1 MYLLHAF
8 ADSSVRTLQEI
19 TYYFGEQEIPLR
31 RLTLLFKSLYTQVC
45 GTRRRSRA
53 LPSRLCCRCRT
64 GKVIVSPADTKE
76 NATPDATTKESA
88 TKREISVEIP
98 VEDVT
103 RQTDAL
109 IQKYQKVARIP
120 GFRRGHV
127 PASIIRQRFS
137 EEIKT
142 DMVEALIPRFFRQEA
157 ERLSLHPVS
166 QPRVTDL
173 HLHDGE
179 PLRFKAAFE
188 VLPAIKLEGYKELRA
203 EKPEIAV
210 SEADVEQALA
220 DLRERHA
227 SFNPIEGRALADG
240 DFAQVSLDGHPKA
253 EPKSG
258 EAKTGESKS
267 DEGQPVHMD
276 EVLVE
281 IAGQNTMPEFT
292 EHLRGTNPGDE
303 RSFDVNYPQDTED
316 KRLAGKTFT
325 YAVKVQAIKQKSLP
339 ELNDEFAK
347 TLGEFQTVDDL
358 RKAVREQM
366 ESERKHRAEHEA
378 KEKLVKELI
387 QRNDFEV
394 PDSLI
399 EQQIDIRLE
408 RGLRALA
415 AQGLTAE
422 QMKKMD
428 LPRLRAGQ
436 RDQAVHD
443 VKAALLLERVAEE
456 ENIQVSDE
464 EFDRELEA
472 LARQSKQTSE
482 AVRARLT
489 RDGGLDRIRT
499 RIRNEKTLEFLY
511 HQSA

>member
-1 MYLLHAF
+1 M
-8 ADSSVRTLQEI
+8 
-19 TYYFGEQEIPLR
+19 
-31 RLTLLFKSLYTQVC
+31 
-45 GTRRRSRA
+45 
-53 LPSRLCCRCRT
+53 
-64 GKVIVSPADTKE
+64 SPAEIKDG
-76 NATPDATTKESA
+76 TTKESA
-88 TKREISVEIP
+88 TPDDTTKASATKREIAVEIP
-98 VEDVT
+98 VEDVN
-103 RQTDAL
+103 RQTDTL

-142 DMVEALIPRFFRQEA
+142 DMVEALVPRFFRREA

-173 HLHDGE
+173 RLHEGE

-188 VLPAIKLEGYKELRA
+188 VLPEIKLEGYKELRA
-203 EKPEIAV
+203 DKPEIAV
-210 SEADVEQALA
+210 SEADVAQALA

-227 SFNPIEGRALADG
+227 SFNPVEGRALADG
-240 DFAQVSLDGHPKA
+240 DFAQVSLDGNPKA
-253 EPKSG
+253 EQKSGDQKSG
-258 EAKTGESKS
+258 EGKS
-267 DEGQPVHMD
+267 GEGQPVHMD

-281 IAGQNTMPEFT
+281 IAGKNTMPEFT
-292 EHLRGTNPGDE
+292 EHLRGSIAGDE
-303 RSFDVNYPQDTED
+303 RTFDVNYPEDTED
-316 KRLAGKTFT
+316 KRLAGKTFS
-325 YAVKVQAIKQKSLP
+325 YAVKVQSIKQKSLP

-347 TLGEFQTVDDL
+347 QLGEFQTMDDV
-358 RKAVREQM
+358 RKTIREQM
-366 ESERKHRAEHEA
+366 ESERKREAEHAA
-378 KEKLVKELI
+378 KDKLVGELI

-428 LPRLRAGQ
+428 LQRLRVGQ
-436 RDQAVHD
+436 REQAIHD

-456 ENIQVSDE
+456 ENIRVSDE

-472 LARQSKQTSE
+472 LAKQSKQTSE

>member
-1 MYLLHAF
+1 M
-8 ADSSVRTLQEI
+8 
-19 TYYFGEQEIPLR
+19 
-31 RLTLLFKSLYTQVC
+31 
-45 GTRRRSRA
+45 
-53 LPSRLCCRCRT
+53 
-64 GKVIVSPADTKE
+64 SPTDIKE
-76 NATPDATTKESA
+76 STTKDST
-88 TKREISVEIP
+88 TKREIAVEIP
-98 VEDVT
+98 VEDVN
-103 RQTDAL
+103 RQTDSL

-142 DMVEALIPRFFRQEA
+142 DMVEALIPRFFKQEA

-188 VLPAIKLEGYKELRA
+188 VLPEIKLEGYKELRA
-203 EKPEIAV
+203 DKPEIAV

-227 SFNPIEGRALADG
+227 SFNPVEGRALGDG
-240 DFAQVSLDGHPKA
+240 DFAQVSLDGNP
-253 EPKSG
+253 
-258 EAKTGESKS
+258 KTG
-267 DEGQPVHMD
+267 EGQPVHME

-281 IAGQNTMPEFT
+281 IAGKDTMPEFT
-292 EHLRGTNPGDE
+292 EHLRGTSAGDE
-303 RSFDVNYPQDTED
+303 RTFDVTYPEDTQD
-316 KRLAGKTFT
+316 KRLAGKTFS
-325 YAVKVQAIKQKSLP
+325 YAVKVQSIKQKSLP

-347 TLGEFQTVDDL
+347 TLGEFQTVDDV
-358 RKAVREQM
+358 RKAIREQM
-366 ESERKHRAEHEA
+366 ESERKHQAEHDA
-378 KEKLVKELI
+378 KEKLVRELI
-387 QRNDFEV
+387 QQNDFEV

-428 LPRLRAGQ
+428 LNRLRVGQ
-436 RDQAVHD
+436 REQAIHD

-456 ENIQVSDE
+456 ENVQVGDE
-464 EFDRELEA
+464 ELNRELES
-472 LARQSKQTSE
+472 LAQQSKQTSE

-489 RDGGLDRIRT
+489 RDRGLDRIRT
-499 RIRNEKTLEFLY
+499 RIRNEKTLDFLY

>member
-1 MYLLHAF
+1 M
-8 ADSSVRTLQEI
+8 
-19 TYYFGEQEIPLR
+19 
-31 RLTLLFKSLYTQVC
+31 
-45 GTRRRSRA
+45 
-53 LPSRLCCRCRT
+53 
-64 GKVIVSPADTKE
+64 SPAEIKDSAKDSAKE
-76 NATPDATTKESA
+76 GAPKDSA
-88 TKREISVEIP
+88 TKREIQIEIP
-98 VEDVT
+98 LEDVN
-103 RQTDAL
+103 RQTDSL

-188 VLPAIKLEGYKELRA
+188 VLPEIKLEGYKELRA
-203 EKPEIAV
+203 DKPEIAV
-210 SEADVEQALA
+210 SEADVEQALS
-220 DLRERHA
+220 DVRERHA
-227 SFNPIEGRALADG
+227 SFNPVEGRALADG
-240 DFAQVSLDGHPKA
+240 DFAQVALDGT
-253 EPKSG
+253 PKSTG
-258 EAKTGESKS
+258 GKTNDGKTE
-267 DEGQPVHMD
+267 EGQPVHMD

-281 IAGQNTMPEFT
+281 IAGPNTMPEFT
-292 EHLRGTNPGDE
+292 EHLRGANGGDE
-303 RSFDVNYPQDTED
+303 RTFDVNYPEDTQD

-325 YAVKVQAIKQKSLP
+325 YTVKVQSIKQKSLP
-339 ELNDEFAK
+339 EMNDEFAK
-347 TLGEFQTVDDL
+347 TLGEFQSIDDV
-358 RKAVREQM
+358 RKTIREQM
-366 ESERKHRAEHEA
+366 EAERRHEAEHAA
-378 KEKLVKELI
+378 KEKLVGELI

-428 LPRLRAGQ
+428 LQRLRVGQ
-436 RDQAVHD
+436 REQAVHD

-464 EFDRELEA
+464 EFERELEA
-472 LARQSKQTSE
+472 LAKQSKQTSE

-499 RIRNEKTLEFLY
+499 RIRNEKTLDFLY
-511 HQSA
+511 RQSA

>member
-1 MYLLHAF
+1 MF
-8 ADSSVRTLQEI
+8 R
-19 TYYFGEQEIPLR
+19 FCCRR
-31 RLTLLFKSLYTQVC
+31 RL
-45 GTRRRSRA
+45 
-53 LPSRLCCRCRT
+53 
-64 GKVIVSPADTKE
+64 GKGIVSPTETKE
-76 NATPDATTKESA
+76 SASKESA
-88 TKREISVEIP
+88 TKREIEVEIP
-98 VEDVT
+98 VADVN
-103 RQTDAL
+103 RQTDTL
-109 IQKYQKVARIP
+109 IEKYQKMARIP

-142 DMVEALIPRFFRQEA
+142 DMVEALVPRFFRQEA

-173 HLHDGE
+173 QLHEGE

-188 VLPAIKLEGYKELRA
+188 VLPEIRLEGYKELRA
-203 EKPEIAV
+203 DKPEIAV
-210 SEADVEQALA
+210 SEADVEQSLV
-220 DLRERHA
+220 DVRERHA
-227 SFNPIEGRALADG
+227 TFNPIEGRALADG
-240 DFAQVSLDGHPKA
+240 DFAEVSLDGNPKA
-253 EPKSG
+253 G
-258 EAKTGESKS
+258 VGKTE
-267 DEGQPVHMD
+267 DGQPVHMD

-292 EHLRGTNPGDE
+292 ENLRGTGPGDE
-303 RSFDVNYPQDTED
+303 RTFDVRYPEDTQD

-325 YAVKVQAIKQKSLP
+325 YVVKVQAIKQKSLP

-347 TLGEFQTVDDL
+347 QLGEFQTIDDV
-358 RKAVREQM
+358 RKTIREQM
-366 ESERKHRAEHEA
+366 ESERKHQAEHEA
-378 KEKLVKELI
+378 KEKLLVELI
-387 QRNDFEV
+387 QRNEFEV
-394 PDSLI
+394 PESLI
-399 EQQIDIRLE
+399 EQQIDLRLE

-428 LPRLRAGQ
+428 VPRLRAGQ

-456 ENIQVSDE
+456 ENIRVSDE
-464 EFDRELEA
+464 ELSQELEA
-472 LARQSKQTSE
+472 LAKQSKQTSE

>member
-1 MYLLHAF
+1 
-8 ADSSVRTLQEI
+8 
-19 TYYFGEQEIPLR
+19 
-31 RLTLLFKSLYTQVC
+31 
-45 GTRRRSRA
+45 
-53 LPSRLCCRCRT
+53 
-64 GKVIVSPADTKE
+64 VSPAEIKDG
-76 NATPDATTKESA
+76 TTKESTTPEIATPESTTKASA
-88 TKREISVEIP
+88 TKREIAVEIP
-98 VEDVT
+98 VEDVN
-103 RQTDAL
+103 RQTDTL

-120 GFRRGHV
+120 GFRRGHI

-142 DMVEALIPRFFRQEA
+142 DMVEALVPRFFRREA

-173 HLHDGE
+173 YLHQGE

-188 VLPAIKLEGYKELRA
+188 VLPEIKLEGYKELRA
-203 EKPEIAV
+203 DKPEIAV
-210 SEADVEQALA
+210 SEADVEQALT

-227 SFNPIEGRALADG
+227 SFNPVEGRALADG
-240 DFAQVSLDGHPKA
+240 DFAQVSLDGNPKA
-253 EPKSG
+253 EQKSGDQKSG
-258 EAKTGESKS
+258 EGKS
-267 DEGQPVHMD
+267 GEGQPVHMD

-281 IAGQNTMPEFT
+281 IAGKNTMPEFT
-292 EHLRGTNPGDE
+292 EPLRGSIAGDE
-303 RSFDVNYPQDTED
+303 RTFDVNYPEDTED
-316 KRLAGKTFT
+316 KRLAGKAFS
-325 YAVKVQAIKQKSLP
+325 YAVKVQSIKQKSLP

-347 TLGEFQTVDDL
+347 QLGEFQTMDDV
-358 RKAVREQM
+358 RKTIREQM
-366 ESERKHRAEHEA
+366 ESERKHEAEHAA
-378 KEKLVKELI
+378 KDKLVGELI

-428 LPRLRAGQ
+428 LQRLRAGQ
-436 RDQAVHD
+436 REQAIHD
-443 VKAALLLERVAEE
+443 VRAALLLERVAEE
-456 ENIQVSDE
+456 ENIQVGDE

-472 LARQSKQTSE
+472 LAKQSKQTSE

>member
-1 MYLLHAF
+1 
-8 ADSSVRTLQEI
+8 
-19 TYYFGEQEIPLR
+19 
-31 RLTLLFKSLYTQVC
+31 
-45 GTRRRSRA
+45 
-53 LPSRLCCRCRT
+53 
-64 GKVIVSPADTKE
+64 VSPTDIKDS
-76 NATPDATTKESA
+76 ATRDSTTNESA
-88 TKREISVEIP
+88 TKREIQVEIP
-98 VEDVT
+98 VADVN
-103 RQTDAL
+103 RQTDSL

-142 DMVEALIPRFFRQEA
+142 DMVEALIPRYFRQEA
-157 ERLSLHPVS
+157 ERLGIHPVS

-188 VLPAIKLEGYKELRA
+188 VLPEIKLEAYKELRA
-203 EKPEIAV
+203 DKPKIAV

-227 SFNPIEGRALADG
+227 SFNPVEGRALADG
-240 DFAQVSLDGHPKA
+240 DFAQVSLDGNPK
-253 EPKSG
+253 P
-258 EAKTGESKS
+258 GESESETKA

-281 IAGQNTMPEFT
+281 IAGKDTMPEFT
-292 EHLRGTNPGDE
+292 EHLRGTSPGDD
-303 RSFDVNYPQDTED
+303 RTFDVNYPEDTQD

-325 YAVKVQAIKQKSLP
+325 YAVKVQSIKQKSLP
-339 ELNDEFAK
+339 ELNEEFAK
-347 TLGEFQTVDDL
+347 QLGEFQTVDDV
-358 RKAVREQM
+358 RKAIREQM
-366 ESERKHRAEHEA
+366 ESERKNQAEREA
-378 KEKLVKELI
+378 KEKLVGELI

-428 LPRLRAGQ
+428 LSRLRVGQ
-436 RDQAVHD
+436 REQAIHD

-456 ENIQVSDE
+456 ENVQVSDE
-464 EFDRELEA
+464 ELNQELES
-472 LARQSKQTSE
+472 LAKQSKQTSE

-499 RIRNEKTLEFLY
+499 RIRNEKTLDFLY
-511 HQSA
+511 DQSA

>member
-1 MYLLHAF
+1 
-8 ADSSVRTLQEI
+8 
-19 TYYFGEQEIPLR
+19 
-31 RLTLLFKSLYTQVC
+31 
-45 GTRRRSRA
+45 
-53 LPSRLCCRCRT
+53 
-64 GKVIVSPADTKE
+64 VSPTDIK
-76 NATPDATTKESA
+76 DSTTKERAAKERTVKDSPTQDGPTKDSA
-88 TKREISVEIP
+88 TKREIQIEIP
-98 VEDVT
+98 VEDVN
-103 RQTDAL
+103 RQTDSL

-188 VLPAIKLEGYKELRA
+188 VLPEIKLQGYKELRA
-203 EKPEIAV
+203 DKPEIAV
-210 SEADVEQALA
+210 SEADVEKAL
-220 DLRERHA
+220 DDVRERQA
-227 SFNPIEGRALADG
+227 SFNPVEGRALADG
-240 DFAQVSLDGHPKA
+240 DFAQVSLDGTPK
-253 EPKSG
+253 P
-258 EAKTGESKS
+258 GESKVVES
-267 DEGQPVHMD
+267 KVGESKPGEGQPVHMD

-281 IAGQNTMPEFT
+281 IAGGNTMPEFT

-303 RSFDVNYPQDTED
+303 RTFDVSYPDDTQD

-325 YAVKVQAIKQKSLP
+325 YTVKVQAIKQKSLP

-347 TLGEFQTVDDL
+347 QLGEFQTVDDV
-358 RKAVREQM
+358 RKAIRENI
-366 ESERKHRAEHEA
+366 EAERKHEAEHAA
-378 KEKLVKELI
+378 KEKMVGELI

-428 LPRLRAGQ
+428 LNRLRAGQ
-436 RDQAVHD
+436 REQAIHD

-456 ENIQVSDE
+456 ENVQVSDDE
-464 EFDRELEA
+464 LNHELEA
-472 LARQSKQTSE
+472 LAKQSKQTSE

>member
-1 MYLLHAF
+1 
-8 ADSSVRTLQEI
+8 
-19 TYYFGEQEIPLR
+19 
-31 RLTLLFKSLYTQVC
+31 
-45 GTRRRSRA
+45 
-53 LPSRLCCRCRT
+53 
-64 GKVIVSPADTKE
+64 VSPTETKE
-76 NATPDATTKESA
+76 STTKESA
-88 TKREISVEIP
+88 TKREIEVEIP
-98 VEDVT
+98 VEDVN
-103 RQTDAL
+103 RQTESL

-142 DMVEALIPRFFRQEA
+142 DMVEALIPRFLRREA

-188 VLPAIKLEGYKELRA
+188 VLPEIKLSGYKELRA
-203 EKPEIAV
+203 DKPEIAV
-210 SEADVEQALA
+210 SEADVEQALS
-220 DLRERHA
+220 DLQERHA
-227 SFNPIEGRALADG
+227 KFDPVEGRPLADG
-240 DFAQVSLDGHPKA
+240 DFAQVSLDGTPKDA
-253 EPKSG
+253 DAKAG
-258 EAKTGESKS
+258 ET
-267 DEGQPVHMD
+267 QPVHMD

-281 IAGQNTMPEFT
+281 IAGKNTMPEFT
-292 EHLRGTNPGDE
+292 EHLRGTSAGDE
-303 RSFDVNYPQDTED
+303 RTFDVSYPEDSQD
-316 KRLAGKTFT
+316 KRLAGKTFSYT
-325 YAVKVQAIKQKSLP
+325 VKVQAIKHKILP

-347 TLGEFQTVDDL
+347 QLGEFQTVDDV
-358 RKAVREQM
+358 RKAIREQM
-366 ESERKHRAEHEA
+366 EAERKHEAEHAA
-378 KEKLVKELI
+378 KEKLVGELI

-394 PDSLI
+394 PESLVD
-399 EQQIDIRLE
+399 QQIDIRLE

-428 LPRLRAGQ
+428 LNRLRAGQ
-436 RDQAVHD
+436 RDQAIHD

-456 ENIQVSDE
+456 ENVQVSDE
-464 EFDRELEA
+464 ELSQELES

-489 RDGGLDRIRT
+489 QDGGLDRIRT
-499 RIRNEKTLEFLY
+499 RIRNEKTLDFLY

>member
-1 MYLLHAF
+1 MAQGV
-8 ADSSVRTLQEI
+8 AAE
-19 TYYFGEQEIPLR
+19 PL
-31 RLTLLFKSLYTQVC
+31 F
-45 GTRRRSRA
+45 
-53 LPSRLCCRCRT
+53 SRLCRRT
-64 GKVIVSPADTKE
+64 GKVIVSPAEIKDG
-76 NATPDATTKESA
+76 TTKESPAKESPTPESTTKASA
-88 TKREISVEIP
+88 TKREIAVEIP
-98 VEDVT
+98 VEDVN
-103 RQTDAL
+103 RQTDSL

-142 DMVEALIPRFFRQEA
+142 DMVEALVPRFFRQEA

-173 HLHDGE
+173 YLHEGE

-188 VLPAIKLEGYKELRA
+188 VLPEIQLEGYKELRA
-203 EKPEIAV
+203 DKPEIAV

-227 SFNPIEGRALADG
+227 NFNPVEGRALADG
-240 DFAQVSLDGHPKA
+240 DFAQVSLDGNPKA
-253 EPKSG
+253 EAKSADPKPGEQKSG
-258 EAKTGESKS
+258 EGKS
-267 DEGQPVHMD
+267 AEGQPVHMD

-281 IAGQNTMPEFT
+281 IAGKNTMPEFT
-292 EHLRGTNPGDE
+292 EHLRGSIAGDE
-303 RSFDVNYPQDTED
+303 RTFAVNYPEDTQD
-316 KRLAGKTFT
+316 KRLAGKTFSYT
-325 YAVKVQAIKQKSLP
+325 VKVQSIKQKSLP

-347 TLGEFQTVDDL
+347 QLGEFQTIDDV
-358 RKAVREQM
+358 RKTVREQM
-366 ESERKHRAEHEA
+366 ESERKHEAEHAA
-378 KEKLVKELI
+378 KDKLVAELI

-428 LPRLRAGQ
+428 LQRLRAGQ
-436 RDQAVHD
+436 REQAVHD
-443 VKAALLLERVAEE
+443 VKAALLLEKVAAE
-456 ENIQVSDE
+456 ENIQVGDE
-464 EFDRELEA
+464 EFDHELEA
-472 LARQSKQTSE
+472 LAKQSKQTSE

-489 RDGGLDRIRT
+489 QDGGLDRIRT
-499 RIRNEKTLEFLY
+499 RIRNEKTLDFLY

>member
-1 MYLLHAF
+1 
-8 ADSSVRTLQEI
+8 
-19 TYYFGEQEIPLR
+19 
-31 RLTLLFKSLYTQVC
+31 
-45 GTRRRSRA
+45 
-53 LPSRLCCRCRT
+53 
-64 GKVIVSPADTKE
+64 VSPTETKE
-76 NATPDATTKESA
+76 DAAQEGPGSS
-88 TKREISVEIP
+88 TKREIAVEIP
-98 VEDVT
+98 VADVN
-103 RQTDAL
+103 RQTESL

-157 ERLSLHPVS
+157 ERLSLHPIS

-188 VLPAIKLEGYKELRA
+188 VLPEIKLQGYKELRA
-203 EKPEIAV
+203 DKPEIEV
-210 SEADVEQALA
+210 SEADVEKAIS
-220 DLRERHA
+220 DLRERQA
-227 SFNPIEGRALADG
+227 TFNPIEGRALADG
-240 DFAQVSLDGHPKA
+240 DYAQVSLDGVPKA
-253 EPKSG
+253 G
-258 EAKTGESKS
+258 ATGQFGTTPT
-267 DEGQPVHMD
+267 DGQPVHMD

-281 IAGQNTMPEFT
+281 VAGGNTMPEFT
-292 EHLRGTNPGDE
+292 EHLRGANPGDE
-303 RSFDVNYPQDTED
+303 RTFDVSYPEDTQD
-316 KRLAGKTFT
+316 KRLAGKTLT
-325 YAVKVQAIKQKSLP
+325 YTVKVQAIKQKSLP

-347 TLGEFQTVDDL
+347 SLGEFQTMDDI
-358 RKAVREQM
+358 RKTIREQM
-366 ESERKHRAEHEA
+366 EAERKHEAQHAA
-378 KEKLVKELI
+378 KEKLVGELI
-387 QRNDFEV
+387 QRNEFEV
-394 PDSLI
+394 PESLVD
-399 EQQIDIRLE
+399 QQIDIRLE

-428 LPRLRAGQ
+428 LNRLRAGQ

-443 VKAALLLERVAEE
+443 VKAALLLERVADE

-464 EFDRELEA
+464 ELNRELEA

-489 RDGGLDRIRT
+489 QEGGLDRMRN

-511 HQSA
+511 QQSA

>member
-1 MYLLHAF
+1 
-8 ADSSVRTLQEI
+8 
-19 TYYFGEQEIPLR
+19 
-31 RLTLLFKSLYTQVC
+31 
-45 GTRRRSRA
+45 
-53 LPSRLCCRCRT
+53 
-64 GKVIVSPADTKE
+64 VSPTETNEIAS
-76 NATPDATTKESA
+76 KESA
-88 TKREISVEIP
+88 TKREIEVEIP
-98 VEDVT
+98 VADVN
-103 RQTDAL
+103 RQTDTL
-109 IQKYQKVARIP
+109 IQKYQKMARIP

-173 HLHDGE
+173 HLHEGE

-188 VLPAIKLEGYKELRA
+188 VLPEISLEGYKELRA
-203 EKPEIAV
+203 DKPEIAV
-210 SEADVEQALA
+210 SEADVEQSLA
-220 DLRERHA
+220 DVRERHA
-227 SFNPIEGRALADG
+227 TFNPIEGRALADG
-240 DFAQVSLDGHPKA
+240 DFAQVSLDGNP
-253 EPKSG
+253 
-258 EAKTGESKS
+258 KTGAGKTE
-267 DEGQPVHMD
+267 DGQPVHMD

-292 EHLRGTNPGDE
+292 ENLRGRNPGDE
-303 RSFDVNYPQDTED
+303 RTFEVNYPEDTQD
-316 KRLAGKTFT
+316 KRLAGKTFI
-325 YAVKVQAIKQKSLP
+325 YVVKVQAIKQKSLP

-347 TLGEFQTVDDL
+347 QLGEFQTIDDV
-358 RKAVREQM
+358 RKTIREQM
-366 ESERKHRAEHEA
+366 ESERKHQAEHEA
-378 KEKLVKELI
+378 KDKLVGELI
-387 QRNDFEV
+387 QRNEFEV
-394 PDSLI
+394 PESLI

-443 VKAALLLERVAEE
+443 VKAALLLERVAEK

-464 EFDRELEA
+464 ELNHELES
-472 LARQSKQTSE
+472 LAKQSKQTSE

>member
-1 MYLLHAF
+1 
-8 ADSSVRTLQEI
+8 
-19 TYYFGEQEIPLR
+19 
-31 RLTLLFKSLYTQVC
+31 
-45 GTRRRSRA
+45 
-53 LPSRLCCRCRT
+53 
-64 GKVIVSPADTKE
+64 VSPADIKE
-76 NATPDATTKESA
+76 NTANESA
-88 TKREISVEIP
+88 TKREIQVEIP
-98 VEDVT
+98 VEEVT
-103 RQTDAL
+103 RQTDSL

-142 DMVEALIPRFFRQEA
+142 DMVEALIPRFFKQEA

-173 HLHDGE
+173 HLHEGE

-188 VLPAIKLEGYKELRA
+188 VLPEIKLEGYKELRA
-203 EKPEIAV
+203 DKPEIAV

-227 SFNPIEGRALADG
+227 SFNPVEGRALADG

-253 EPKSG
+253 EQKSG
-258 EAKTGESKS
+258 EEKT

-281 IAGQNTMPEFT
+281 IAGGNTMPEFT
-292 EHLRGTNPGDE
+292 EHLRGTSAGDE
-303 RSFDVNYPQDTED
+303 RTFDVHYPEDTQD
-316 KRLAGKTFT
+316 KRLAGKTFS
-325 YAVKVQAIKQKSLP
+325 YAVKVQSIKQKSLP
-339 ELNDEFAK
+339 ELNDEFARQ
-347 TLGEFQTVDDL
+347 LGEFQTVDDV
-358 RKAVREQM
+358 RKVIREQI
-366 ESERKHRAEHEA
+366 ESERKHQAEHDA
-378 KEKLVKELI
+378 KEKLVGELI

-428 LPRLRAGQ
+428 LQRLRAGQ
-436 RDQAVHD
+436 REQAIHD
-443 VKAALLLERVAEE
+443 VKAALLLERVAEK
-456 ENIQVSDE
+456 ENVQVSDE
-464 EFDRELEA
+464 ELNRELEA

-511 HQSA
+511 NQSA